1 MQNYLSII
9 EEFAKC
15 GRYQSGSFNSILCS
29 LLDNALEN
37 GVAYTTKADKSLH
50 GIGLKCVEKTVKKYN
65 GTFEYYTKDSNEESY
80 FIAEA
85 MLYSQYP

>member
-1 MQNYLSII
+1 MIKNDMQNYLSII

-50 GIGLKCVEKTVKKYN
+50 GIGLKCVEKMLKNTMVRLSIIRK
-65 GTFEYYTKDSNEESY
+65 T
-80 FIAEA
+80 A
-85 MLYSQYP
+85 MKNPIL